1 MRCLMNYSKLFFK
14 IRQVYLQFVL
24 YDELF
29 NTSNQT
35 LSPKLLCD
43 ELFNTSDRALS
54 PKRSAINDTKEEY
67 KTKYFI
73 KTNGSVTYYL
83 TFGINNIKKLYG
95 KYFTS
100 KNFIYSEYTI
110 NITAFII
117 KPRTHMTPA
126 PR

>member
-24 YDELF
+24 Y
-29 NTSNQT
+29 
-35 LSPKLLCD
+35 D